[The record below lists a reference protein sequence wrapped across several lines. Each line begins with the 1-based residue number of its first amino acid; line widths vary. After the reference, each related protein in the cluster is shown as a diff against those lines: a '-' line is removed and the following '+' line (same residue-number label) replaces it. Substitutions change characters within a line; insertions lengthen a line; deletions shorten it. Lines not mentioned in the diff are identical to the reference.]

1 MTSSLGAWAEG
12 PTHQSQKA
20 ADLLDGA
27 DAAQEAHEHGDGA
40 HADEDVGAHIECVG
54 GGLCGETGGMHGWQ
68 SRTPLCMYSGVAAQD
83 PALSFTPGK
92 SQAPVE
98 PIADPIFST
107 PCLPQFPLYPLFLP
121 VEVLLGS
128 SLPCP

>member
-1 MTSSLGAWAEG
+1 MTSSLGVWAEG

-54 GGLCGETGGMHGWQ
+54 GGLCGETVGCMAGSPEPHYACIQ
-68 SRTPLCMYSGVAAQD
+68 ESQPRTLLLLSPLAKVR
-83 PALSFTPGK
+83 
-92 SQAPVE
+92 
-98 PIADPIFST
+98 
-107 PCLPQFPLYPLFLP
+107 
-121 VEVLLGS
+121 LL
-128 SLPCP
+128 